1 MALLHC
7 MSGECIN
14 SELDLFSV
22 PLTQT
27 VIEKN
32 GYLEVAPLSAISG
45 SAPLEFFIAGNGD
58 DYVDLNNTMLY
69 LRVKD
74 KITCRTHFL
83 GVLPSD
89 QLPKKPIRI
98 LPSACIINT
107 HPARLPG
114 EHWIA
119 VYLTQD
125 GPTCFFDS
133 FGNPPNSH
141 RFPTTINNFLAA
153 NDADVLYSNG
163 RVQDYSSDTCGQ
175 HCVFFLYHL
184 ARGYDYNHVMKLYT
198 DDYIKNDKMVS
209 LFVKRLRPYV
219 CNDKMFSCVH
229 SVQTLGRNN
238 RS

>member
-1 MALLHC
+1 MNTLQ
-7 MSGECIN
+7 
-14 SELDLFSV
+14 
-22 PLTQT
+22 LT
-27 VIEKN
+27 
-32 GYLEVAPLSAISG
+32 AI
-45 SAPLEFFIAGNGD
+45 
-58 DYVDLNNTMLY
+58 M
-69 LRVKD
+69 D

-89 QLPKKPIRI
+89 QLPKKPMRI

-153 NDADVLYSNG
+153 NDADVLYSDR

-184 ARGYDYNHVMKLYT
+184 ARGYDYNYVMKLYT

-229 SVQTLGRNN
+229 CVQTCLTYK
-238 RS
+238 

>member
-1 MALLHC
+1 MNTLQ
-7 MSGECIN
+7 
-14 SELDLFSV
+14 
-22 PLTQT
+22 LT
-27 VIEKN
+27 
-32 GYLEVAPLSAISG
+32 AI
-45 SAPLEFFIAGNGD
+45 
-58 DYVDLNNTMLY
+58 M
-69 LRVKD
+69 D

-89 QLPKKPIRI
+89 QLPKKPMRI

-153 NDADVLYSNG
+153 NDADVLYSDR
-163 RVQDYSSDTCGQ
+163 RVQDY
-175 HCVFFLYHL
+175 
-184 ARGYDYNHVMKLYT
+184 
-198 DDYIKNDKMVS
+198 
-209 LFVKRLRPYV
+209 
-219 CNDKMFSCVH
+219 
-229 SVQTLGRNN
+229 
-238 RS
+238 